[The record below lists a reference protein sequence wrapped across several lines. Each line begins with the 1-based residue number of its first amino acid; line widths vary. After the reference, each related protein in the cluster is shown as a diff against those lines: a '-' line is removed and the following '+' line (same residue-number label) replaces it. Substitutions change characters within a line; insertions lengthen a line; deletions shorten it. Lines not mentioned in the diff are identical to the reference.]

1 MSVIRVNLPP
11 HLRTLAGVDAEVLV
25 DVGRDAPSIRRV
37 LDGLEALHPPLA
49 GTIRDHASG
58 ERRPYMRYAACGR
71 DLSLTSPD
79 DPLPPDVASGA
90 EVFRVLGAIA
100 GG

>member
-1 MSVIRVNLPP
+1 MSVVRVALPP
-11 HLRTLAGVDAEVLV
+11 HLRTLAGVGPEVAV
-25 DVGRDAPSIRRV
+25 DVGDDAPSIRRV
-37 LDGLEALHPPLA
+37 LDGLEALHPPLV

-58 ERRPYMRYAACGR
+58 ERRPFMRYAACGE
-71 DLSLTSPD
+71 DLSLSSPD
-79 DPLPPDVASGA
+79 AALPSDVASGA